1 METDSLVERLAPD
14 REMAEPS
21 YLQLARKLSWLI
33 ESGEIP
39 HGQRVRLG
47 DGAPLSRE
55 VAWYDLTA
63 APDLAEWDVVG
74 SAYQFLYERC
84 GIALTRGEQTIEA
97 VMSSEAETEV
107 FEFAEPGPCLLMKRK
122 TYSVAGQ
129 MIEYVEGTF
138 RGGCL
143 RVPPDAQPGTAV
155 AVKASTAARLSKPS
169 RMPSRAA
176 MSVPEALP
184 MRKNLF
190 TTF

>member
-1 METDSLVERLAPD
+1 
-14 REMAEPS
+14 
-21 YLQLARKLSWLI
+21 
-33 ESGEIP
+33 
-39 HGQRVRLG
+39 
-47 DGAPLSRE
+47 
-55 VAWYDLTA
+55 
-63 APDLAEWDVVG
+63 
-74 SAYQFLYERC
+74 
-84 GIALTRGEQTIEA
+84 
-97 VMSSEAETEV
+97 MSSEAETEV

-176 MSVPEALP
+176 MSAPQALP
-184 MRKNLF
+184 MHKNLF
-190 TTF
+190 TIFLRHE

>member
-21 YLQLARKLSWLI
+21 YLQLARKLSWFI

-74 SAYQFLYERC
+74 VSLPVSLR
-84 GIALTRGEQTIEA
+84 ALRH
-97 VMSSEAETEV
+97 
-107 FEFAEPGPCLLMKRK
+107 C
-122 TYSVAGQ
+122 
-129 MIEYVEGTF
+129 
-138 RGGCL
+138 
-143 RVPPDAQPGTAV
+143 PDPW
-155 AVKASTAARLSKPS
+155 
-169 RMPSRAA
+169 RA
-176 MSVPEALP
+176 
-184 MRKNLF
+184 NH
-190 TTF
+190 